1 MLFPALDGLMH
12 NEEDGTAAAVSY
24 KMAVPE
30 YRVVIWE
37 SGTKVWDKPSAAER
51 NGQAIYNLNH
61 PCR

>member
-12 NEEDGTAAAVSY
+12 NEDGTAAAVSY

-37 SGTKVWDKPSAAER
+37 SGTKVWEKSAAER

>member
-1 MLFPALDGLMH
+1 MFPALDGLMH
-12 NEEDGTAAAVSY
+12 NEENGTDPAVSY

-30 YRVVIWE
+30 YCVVIWE

-51 NGQAIYNLNH
+51 NGQAIYDLNH